1 MTEQWKPVVGY
12 EAYYEVSSFGRVKNV
27 RRDRILRGY
36 VNRQGFV
43 GVSLSVPGR
52 GHRNQHV
59 QRLVVEAFLGPVPR
73 GHTVHHRNGNRT
85 DNTLRNLVVA
95 TQTEW
100 YRLAAEMGLTT
111 QAFGAGEK
119 NIAAKLTAEE
129 VREMRRL
136 RGQGLSYRQLATRFG
151 VAPGTAH
158 RAATGCLWKSVEP
171 EPSCSAA

>member
-1 MTEQWKPVVGY
+1 MAEQWKSVVGY
-12 EAYYEVSSFGRVKNV
+12 ETSYEVSSLGRVKNV
-27 RRDRILRGY
+27 RRGRTLRGY

-43 GVSLSVPGR
+43 VVSLSVPGR
-52 GHRNQHV
+52 EHRNLHV

-73 GHTVHHRNGNRT
+73 GHAVHHRNGNRE
-85 DNTLRNLVVA
+85 DNSLPNLVVA
-95 TQTEW
+95 TPAEW
-100 YRLAAEMGLTT
+100 YQLADEMGLTT
-111 QAFGAGEK
+111 QAFKAGER
-119 NIAAKLTAEE
+119 NIVAKLTAEQ

-158 RAATGCLWKSVEP
+158 RAVTGRLWKSVEP